1 MPSGLLEKLL
11 RRGCAPGPDEA
22 GAAGAEPGQPC
33 PGWCTG
39 DDDLRLV
46 VFRDCE
52 RRGRQLL
59 FDSKTVRKLPRTS
72 PECGVKQARVFGRFC
87 YLGSASSTQQP
98 DAGLHEEEGPRYQ
111 ALRQCTDVK
120 MLCEMMFGSV
130 AVSLK
135 TSTLKIHHIRC
146 PPQLLLSRV
155 YRVRTCSGTD
165 TGTSTLNE
173 TFNCSN
179 PLFSEAKPCTDQTPE
194 CGSQRVSSTPMEMP
208 LKTVDGALH
217 GGRMQPG
224 SLGSM
229 FSMPGASLGSLSS
242 LGMSPGTGTWHRSLH
257 ASGTTSQLSRRVEED
272 DFRLVSDAGQP
283 SPSSLRRMRLALGV
297 VVALPVGHEAALQHF
312 LFTHFLLL
320 EGRMRR
326 LKAAVEKA
334 MIACRGIEDCERRL
348 QAYVGMLVEALAV
361 FRRGVRDLYSQPR
374 LQQPVWLT
382 LSQEW
387 SNRQAVC
394 HRFMSELSALASVSG
409 RQRFIQALL
418 TAVLTHHV
426 GWVAT
431 LTPGGH
437 PLARTAQALSWSAA
451 TVPPHNLN
459 PLQAQLCSL
468 QGCVG
473 DTPWLTRTVVLGRDR
488 AAVAR
493 VLHVLTHFIRCPPLQ
508 ERETEG
514 PQGPERARGPA
525 EHPDAVE
532 MPEAEGAGYRI
543 FTSLVSGEVEMSD
556 YVVVSVVKRGKQ
568 QEQSDVT
575 QPSELPTPTRSG
587 IQLRGTAGDKP
598 AHASTT
604 GGLLSYLATSAF
616 SLRCKVNAKG
626 GGADRAGEGRIGSE
640 TPVPRAAKP
649 EVQLLPMK
657 ESVAALGRAAVARQ
671 SRVPGMSKIKRLS
684 PVGELSPERKGVIGG
699 ADVSFREEVL
709 TSDCHTIGPCEAA
722 HGPEPQSSSESDAND
737 HGLVSSFKRQEDS
750 ADQGEDL
757 GGQLAAQ
764 DDSQT
769 PGPATDTRSRV
780 PDTLTHHLARQ
791 PCHADTGVDVAA
803 RTGGGGHGSV
813 TERAGDS
820 SAETKSSPLH
830 RAIPVSHCEIPLPRC
845 EMRQVWHRAGP
856 GLAPSL
862 LGGCCSRFV
871 PEFVLQGLSCS
882 RDAAVEQIRRGL
894 QQALSPLFPPQD
906 EAPTA
911 GPPSVAGQEGRPL
924 PSPTSLPRVQKE
936 RRLVESDDVRPSGLV
951 REILHSTLQLWKMR
965 LSADF
970 GRLERRGTAGS
981 RGDGPPQASV
991 RHVTPGQRCCTAT
1004 CSLALQ
1010 RPRRHPPSAVRINI
1024 KPLPVSL
1031 EQHRLEQRFH
1041 LTSKLMPR
1049 NLHRAK
1055 TRCLTRC
1062 IFVVRRRFA
1071 TSQMS

>member
-11 RRGCAPGPDEA
+11 RRGCAPGPEEA

-87 YLGSASSTQQP
+87 YLGSASSAPQP
-98 DAGLHEEEGPRYQ
+98 GASLHEEEGPRYQ
-111 ALRQCTDVK
+111 TLRQCTDVK

-155 YRVRTCSGTD
+155 YRVRTCSGTS
-165 TGTSTLNE
+165 TATSTLNE

-179 PLFSEAKPCTDQTPE
+179 PIFSEAKPCTDQTPE
-194 CGSQRVSSTPMEMP
+194 CGSQRVSSAPMEMP
-208 LKTVDGALH
+208 LKTVVGALH

-224 SLGSM
+224 SVGSM

-242 LGMSPGTGTWHRSLH
+242 LGMSTGTGTWHRSLH
-257 ASGTTSQLSRRVEED
+257 ASGTTSQLSRRVEDD
-272 DFRLVSDAGQP
+272 DFRLLSDTGQP

-297 VVALPVGHEAALQHF
+297 MVALPVGHEAALQHF

-326 LKAAVEKA
+326 LKVAVEKA
-334 MIACRGIEDCERRL
+334 MITCRGIEDCERRL
-348 QAYVGMLVEALAV
+348 QAYIGMLVEALAV

-387 SNRQAVC
+387 SDRQAVC
-394 HRFMSELSALASVSG
+394 HRFMSELSALASDSG
-409 RQRFIQALL
+409 RLRFIQALL

-437 PLARTAQALSWSAA
+437 PLARTAQALSWSAT

-459 PLQAQLCSL
+459 PIQAQLCSL

-473 DTPWLTRTVVLGRDR
+473 DTPWLARTVVLGRDR
-488 AAVAR
+488 AAVGR
-493 VLHVLTHFIRCPPLQ
+493 VLRVLTHFIRCPPLQ

-514 PQGPERARGPA
+514 PQGPT

-532 MPEAEGAGYRI
+532 MPEAEGAGYRL

-556 YVVVSVVKRGKQ
+556 YVVVSVVKSGES

-575 QPSELPTPTRSG
+575 QPSELPTQSG

-598 AHASTT
+598 AHASTA

-616 SLRCKVNAKG
+616 ALRCKVNAKG
-626 GGADRAGEGRIGSE
+626 GGADRAGEGRIGSK
-640 TPVPRAAKP
+640 TPAPCA
-649 EVQLLPMK
+649 VQLLPMK

-684 PVGELSPERKGVIGG
+684 PVGELSPERKGAIGG
-699 ADVSFREEVL
+699 ADVSFNEEVL
-709 TSDCHTIGPCEAA
+709 TSDCHKIGPSEAA
-722 HGPEPQSSSESDAND
+722 HEPEPLSSSDSDAND
-737 HGLVSSFKRQEDS
+737 HELVSSCKTQEDS
-750 ADQGEDL
+750 ADLGKDL
-757 GGQLAAQ
+757 GGQLAAAQ

-769 PGPATDTRSRV
+769 PGPAMDTRSSA
-780 PDTLTHHLARQ
+780 PDARQ

-803 RTGGGGHGSV
+803 RTGDGGHGSV

-820 SAETKSSPLH
+820 SAEAKSPLH
-830 RAIPVSHCEIPLPRC
+830 RAFRASDCEIPLPRC
-845 EMRQVWHRAGP
+845 EMRQVWYRAGP

-871 PEFVLQGLSCS
+871 PEFVLQGLSCP

-894 QQALSPLFPPQD
+894 QQALSACAPDRPLQRTLCLLADLDQRTVRLLAAQPLFPPQD
-906 EAPTA
+906 EASTA

-951 REILHSTLQLWKMR
+951 RDLLHSTLQLWKMR

-970 GRLERRGTAGS
+970 CMMHLEDRLRELCRRSEA
-981 RGDGPPQASV
+981 
-991 RHVTPGQRCCTAT
+991 
-1004 CSLALQ
+1004 LALCAS
-1010 RPRRHPPSAVRINI
+1010 PDNPGLEAITAALGGDSSDVGLLAAVATALPEPP
-1024 KPLPVSL
+1024 
-1031 EQHRLEQRFH
+1031 F
-1041 LTSKLMPR
+1041 LT
-1049 NLHRAK
+1049 
-1055 TRCLTRC
+1055 
-1062 IFVVRRRFA
+1062 
-1071 TSQMS
+1071 